1 MTQII
6 KPVSELT
13 TAELVAEYN
22 KLTGKETVR
31 FSSRSYGE
39 EKLQRARDAQP
50 KVIPAEKQHADA
62 PPTDEIRSSRKSVTR
77 SRSISESWN
86 RQDVADK
93 RSMRHSCKVDG
104 RLFGS
109 VAEAFRELNLDLA
122 KHIGVRM
129 TMVANG
135 RTEFEGKVFEHVSNE

>member
-1 MTQII
+1 MTQTI
-6 KPVSELT
+6 KPVTELT
-13 TAELVAEYN
+13 TKELLAEYN
-22 KLTGKETVR
+22 ALTGKDAVR
-31 FSSRSYGE
+31 FSSRAYGE

-50 KVIPAEKQHADA
+50 KEFPVAKQQADA
-62 PPTDEIRSSRKSVTR
+62 YPTDEIRTSRKSVTR
-77 SRSISESWN
+77 SCSISESWN

-104 RLFGS
+104 ILFGS
-109 VAEAFRELNLDLA
+109 VAEAFRRLHLDMA

-129 TMVANG
+129 TMVKDG